1 MVSIINCECEKCS
14 CNGEFEAIDGEQLL
28 NLIQHGRLTPEQST
42 FLKSRVDSKLCKSCF
57 IDEHTWSCV
66 GICWLSYL
74 VSIVEIPY
82 SDIGILQ
89 MEYD

>member
-1 MVSIINCECEKCS
+1 MGSIIKCECKKCS
-14 CNGEFEAIDGEQLL
+14 CNREFESIDGEQLL

-42 FLKSRVDSKLCKSCF
+42 FLKSRVSSKLCKSCF

-74 VSIVEIPY
+74 VSVVEIPY
-82 SDIGILQ
+82 SDIDILQ
-89 MEYD
+89 MEQD

>member
-14 CNGEFEAIDGEQLL
+14 CNREFEAIDGEQLL

-66 GICWLSYL
+66 GIYQLSDP

-82 SDIGILQ
+82 SDIDILQ
-89 MEYD
+89 ME

>member
-1 MVSIINCECEKCS
+1 MVSIINCECEKCT
-14 CNGEFEAIDGEQLL
+14 CNREFEAIDGEQLF

-42 FLKSRVDSKLCKSCF
+42 FLKSRVSSKLCKSCF

-66 GICWLSYL
+66 GIYQLSDP

-82 SDIGILQ
+82 SDIDILQ
-89 MEYD
+89 ME

>member
-66 GICWLSYL
+66 GIYQLSDP

-82 SDIGILQ
+82 SDIDILQ
-89 MEYD
+89 ME

>member
-1 MVSIINCECEKCS
+1 MGSIINCECEKCS
-14 CNGEFEAIDGEQLL
+14 CNGEFESIDGEQLL

-42 FLKSRVDSKLCKSCF
+42 FLKSRVSSKLCKSCF

-66 GICWLSYL
+66 GIYQLSDP

-82 SDIGILQ
+82 SDIDILQ
-89 MEYD
+89 ME

>member
-1 MVSIINCECEKCS
+1 MGSIINCECEKCS

-66 GICWLSYL
+66 GIYQLSDP

-82 SDIGILQ
+82 SDIDILQ
-89 MEYD
+89 ME